1 MTKNE
6 VIELVKSG
14 RLRGFLPPEMA
25 QYEVNIEQMGSYT
38 GIVLVNPE
46 KKSAAY
52 PVFNLDRAMERLQ
65 FIDSEEEVAELL
77 AGSMNRFIQAA
88 PQSNIDVEGL
98 REKLSSYEAAKP
110 YIFMDAVSHNYSN
123 DRAVVY
129 EKNGMKFV
137 PKLMVSN
144 GTQQRSVS
152 AIPKEWLLRQGISE
166 ERLIQDAISNT
177 ANVTSVSINSMSD
190 IFSNMNAGFEISAM
204 PETMLV
210 VTNASKTGGAS
221 LILDDNVRQRVSQR
235 YGGNDFFVIPS
246 SIHEVITLPISPSST
261 SSPFQPDSETLQSI
275 MEMVSEVNETL
286 EDEEILG
293 YSVSIYDA
301 NKHELEKG
309 TEYCINQQIDKVR
322 NLRINELKEMGEIQP
337 DIKPDNDNPKL

>member
-25 QYEVNIEQMGSYT
+25 QYEVNVEQMGSYT

-46 KKSAAY
+46 QKSAAY

-65 FIDSEEEVAELL
+65 FINSEEEVAELL
-77 AGSMNRFIQAA
+77 AGSMNRFIQ
-88 PQSNIDVEGL
+88 
-98 REKLSSYEAAKP
+98 AAKP

-144 GTQQRSVS
+144 GTQERSVS

-177 ANVTSVSINSMSD
+177 ANVTSVSINSMGD
-190 IFSNMNAGFEISAM
+190 IFSNMNADFEISAM

-210 VTNASKTGGAS
+210 VTNANKTGGAS
-221 LILDDNVRQRVSQR
+221 LILDDNVRQRVSEL

-246 SIHEVITLPISPSST
+246 SIHEVITLPVGNTILSPAST
-261 SSPFQPDSETLQSI
+261 FSPFQPDSETLQSI

-301 NKHELEKG
+301 DKHELEKG
-309 TEYCINQQIDKVR
+309 TEYCINKQIDKVR

>member
-25 QYEVNIEQMGSYT
+25 QYEVNVEQMGSYT

-46 KKSAAY
+46 QKSAAY

-65 FIDSEEEVAELL
+65 FINSEEEVAELL

-88 PQSNIDVEGL
+88 PQGNIDIEEL

-144 GTQQRSVS
+144 GTQERSVS
-152 AIPKEWLLRQGISE
+152 AIPKEWLFRQGISE
-166 ERLIQDAISNT
+166 DRLIDDAISNT
-177 ANVTSVSINSMSD
+177 ANITHASIKSINEVITSIDDSLEIPYLPEMIVVTS
-190 IFSNMNAGFEISAM
+190 E
-204 PETMLV
+204 
-210 VTNASKTGGAS
+210 SKAGGAS
-221 LILDDNVRQRVSQR
+221 VILDDNVRQQVSSL
-235 YGGNDFFVIPS
+235 YEGKDFFVIPS
-246 SIHEVITLPISPSST
+246 STHEVITVPVNNFFT
-261 SSPFQPDSETLQSI
+261 PDSDTLKGI
-275 MEMVSEVNETL
+275 MGMISEVNDTL
-286 EDEEILG
+286 DNEEILG
-293 YSVSIYDA
+293 YSVSIYNA
-301 NKHELEKG
+301 KNHTLEKG
-309 TEYCINQQIDKVR
+309 TEYCINKQIDKVR
-322 NLRINELKEMGEIQP
+322 EYRIDELKEMRESNP
-337 DIKPDNDNPKL
+337 DIRPDDEHPKFNM

>member
-25 QYEVNIEQMGSYT
+25 QYEVNVEQMGSYT

-46 KKSAAY
+46 QKSAAY

-65 FIDSEEEVAELL
+65 FINSEEEVAELL

-88 PQSNIDVEGL
+88 PQGNIDIEEL

-144 GTQQRSVS
+144 GTQERSVS
-152 AIPKEWLLRQGISE
+152 AIPKEWLFRQGISE

-190 IFSNMNAGFEISAM
+190 IFSNMNADFEISAM

-210 VTNASKTGGAS
+210 ITNANKTGGAS
-221 LILDDNVRQRVSQR
+221 LILDDNVRQRVSEL

-246 SIHEVITLPISPSST
+246 SIHEVITVPVNNFFT
-261 SSPFQPDSETLQSI
+261 PDSDTLKGI
-275 MEMVSEVNETL
+275 MGMISEVNDTL
-286 EDEEILG
+286 DNEEILG
-293 YSVSIYDA
+293 YSVSIYNA
-301 NKHELEKG
+301 KNHTLEKG
-309 TEYCINQQIDKVR
+309 TEYCINKQIDKVR
-322 NLRINELKEMGEIQP
+322 EYRIDELKEMRESNP
-337 DIKPDNDNPKL
+337 DIRPDDEHPKFNM

>member
-1 MTKNE
+1 
-6 VIELVKSG
+6 
-14 RLRGFLPPEMA
+14 
-25 QYEVNIEQMGSYT
+25 
-38 GIVLVNPE
+38 
-46 KKSAAY
+46 
-52 PVFNLDRAMERLQ
+52 
-65 FIDSEEEVAELL
+65 
-77 AGSMNRFIQAA
+77 
-88 PQSNIDVEGL
+88 
-98 REKLSSYEAAKP
+98 
-110 YIFMDAVSHNYSN
+110 MDAVSHNYSN

-144 GTQQRSVS
+144 GTQERSVS

-190 IFSNMNAGFEISAM
+190 IFSNMNADFEISAM

-210 VTNASKTGGAS
+210 VTNANKTGGAS
-221 LILDDNVRQRVSQR
+221 LILDDNVRQRVSEL

-246 SIHEVITLPISPSST
+246 SIHEVITLPVGNTILSPAST
-261 SSPFQPDSETLQSI
+261 FSPFQPDSETLQSI

-301 NKHELEKG
+301 DKHELEKG
-309 TEYCINQQIDKVR
+309 TEYCINKQIDKVR